1 MSGADGTP
9 VKPASVYLPPLD
21 AVVMQML
28 HFNLDAGRQLLLYG
42 LDGDLIEINRFA
54 MWVIL
59 DGDISTVGSR
69 TTIRIPIMLLGRDR
83 IPLRVFG
90 YEDSIDVD

>member
-69 TTIRIPIMLLGRDR
+69 TIPEHRGNNREYGRPDASVLE
-83 IPLRVFG
+83 P
-90 YEDSIDVD
+90 